1 MIGKDYAW
9 LMIGWYRDGWYMDE
23 DFIAND
29 TFLAKHKC
37 TREVLKEAVESS
49 NYIATESVF
58 IRPNNVATVSGKVRI
73 MIPLSAIV

>member
-37 TREVLKEAVESS
+37 TREVLKKAVESS

-58 IRPNNVATVSGKVRI
+58 IRPQQCSHRI
-73 MIPLSAIV
+73 WQGTYYDYTFRNS